1 MQEERRLIYNGYIQQ
16 MHILAQFV
24 SFAYELTTII
34 MEQFVWAG
42 WTVTTEWNQL
52 KWKYNS
58 FYIILL
64 PYPSDAS
71 LSLQMQSANAIC
83 RTFHQIACYKF
94 LWRSSSNS
102 IRVNAAVLIPTAV
115 SVPALPICPKNNLLR
130 QVFDCIFKTS
140 SHCKEHTGHCCKL
153 SFKRHSIPPLFL

>member
-1 MQEERRLIYNGYIQQ
+1 MQEESRLIYNGYKQQ

-24 SFAYELTTII
+24 SFAYELTATI

-52 KWKYNS
+52 KGKYNS
-58 FYIILL
+58 FYIVLL
-64 PYPSDAS
+64 PYHSDAS

-102 IRVNAAVLIPTAV
+102 IRVNAAVVIPTAV
-115 SVPALPICPKNNLLR
+115 SVPALPICPKIIYYGKYLITFL
-130 QVFDCIFKTS
+130 
-140 SHCKEHTGHCCKL
+140 KL
-153 SFKRHSIPPLFL
+153 PLSAKSTLDTVAN